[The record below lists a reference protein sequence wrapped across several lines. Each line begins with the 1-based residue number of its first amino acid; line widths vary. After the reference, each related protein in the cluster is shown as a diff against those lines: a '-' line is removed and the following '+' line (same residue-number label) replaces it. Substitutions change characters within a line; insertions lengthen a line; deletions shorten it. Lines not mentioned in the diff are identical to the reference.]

1 MLWCC
6 EYCRSVLE
14 IDCIVSLLVFGYCEW
29 YVSISVEITPQTIA
43 LFVTLQRNTHLIK
56 YYESK
61 CPHEEFKNKPLTD
74 KQAKKARVGH
84 KLISVGRF
92 HCTLAFVCLSSA
104 FFFFFYVR
112 PERSMGVV
120 LRGGAPMSCI
130 SQCTV
135 FFFSL
140 FCWFS
145 YSVEFFTW
153 ACLFACGFDVLSSV
167 MLDGGALRLSCLVLS
182 CFFLFIVLFFACAAA
197 G

>member
-1 MLWCC
+1 MLFYW
-6 EYCRSVLE
+6 YYLIIFV
-14 IDCIVSLLVFGYCEW
+14 YCEW
-29 YVSISVEITPQTIA
+29 HVSISVEITPQTIA
-43 LFVTLQRNTHLIK
+43 LSRHSSTKYPLIK

-92 HCTLAFVCLSSA
+92 HCSLCVSRLLS
-104 FFFFFYVR
+104 FFYVR

-135 FFFSL
+135 FFL
-140 FCWFS
+140 C
-145 YSVEFFTW
+145 SVGSVLCRVFYLG
-153 ACLFACGFDVLSSV
+153 LFACGFDVLSSV

-182 CFFLFIVLFFACAAA
+182 CFLLFIVLFFACAATR
-197 G
+197 